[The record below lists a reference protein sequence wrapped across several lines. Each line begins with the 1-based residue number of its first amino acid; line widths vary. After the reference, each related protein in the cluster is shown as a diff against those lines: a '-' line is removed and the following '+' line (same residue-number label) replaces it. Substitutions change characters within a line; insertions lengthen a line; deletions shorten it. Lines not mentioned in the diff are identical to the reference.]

1 MKERI
6 DIEHPHLCLQDL
18 IEGQAARTPDAVAVV
33 SEGGRL
39 TFRELSGRAER
50 LARHLRVLGVGPEVP
65 VGLCLDRSLEM
76 VVGLVGTLKAGG
88 AYVPLDP
95 AYPRQR
101 LAFMLEDAR
110 VPVLLTAGRT
120 AESLDLPLP
129 PGTRVVRLDEEPP
142 LGDCAFHPPDAD
154 QSAYV
159 IYTSGSTGRPK
170 GAVNAHRGIVNR
182 LLWMQDAYGL
192 TPADRVLQKTPFSF
206 DVSVWEFFW
215 PLITGARLVM
225 ARPGGHQDPA
235 YLAET
240 ILREGITTL
249 HFVPPM
255 LRAFLEQPGV
265 EACAAVLRR
274 VICSGE
280 ALPLDLQQRFFARLP
295 GVELHNLYGPTE
307 AAVDVTFW
315 RCDPASPHATVPIGH
330 PVANVSIHLLDPDL
344 QPAAT
349 GELCIGGVQVGRG
362 YLNRPDLT
370 AERFIPDPFG
380 GAGARLYRTGD
391 LARHLPDGA
400 VEFLGRIDHQ
410 VKIRG
415 FRIELGEIEAALGEH
430 PGVEGAVVVASDGPG
445 GDRRLVA
452 YLRPDPH
459 RAAAVR
465 RWLRLEREGRLAGQT
480 FHELPDGTVVAHRG
494 RGETEFL
501 YQEIFA
507 ERGYLRHGIAIPE
520 GGCVF
525 DVGANIGLFTLF
537 AGRSAAGV
545 RVHAF
550 EPVPPLVET
559 LRVNAEL
566 HGLDVRI
573 HDYGLAEEAKSAE
586 LTYYPHA
593 SLLSGRF
600 ADAAEEREV
609 VRSFLAATGAPGA
622 EMSGE
627 QIEELLD
634 ERLRA
639 ERFVCRLRTLSEVI
653 AEEQVER
660 IDLLKVDAEKSEI
673 EILSSLSEGDWGKV
687 RQVVVEVH
695 EAGGR
700 LARVL
705 DLLRRHGFE
714 AAIEQDLM
722 LSQTGLYNVYARRIG
737 DVVVPA
743 PASPAEPAWTSPGQL
758 ARDAK
763 AGLRARLPE
772 HMVPAAFVLLEELP
786 LSPNGKVD
794 RKALP
799 APESLRHDIER
810 EDREHVPPRTPA
822 EENLGRIWSEILGAE
837 RIGASD
843 HFLEL
848 GGHSLLATQVIA
860 RVRERMGVELSLR
873 DVFENPVLGEL
884 AARIEQGSSA
894 PLVSPIVPV
903 PRTGDLPLSFPQER
917 VWFLQQLDPAIQSYQ
932 FQSKLAF
939 RGRLRVEALRR
950 SLAEVVRRHEVFRTT
965 FPTTG
970 GRPVQRV
977 WTEWPGGEVPLPVVD
992 LSGLPAEARKAEA
1005 ERAIG
1010 IECRRL
1016 FDVARLPLI
1025 RWTLLRLGPEEHVLL
1040 HVEHHLVHDGWSF
1053 NRILEELATL
1063 YGSFSQGRPSPLPEL
1078 PLQFVDWAVWQRE
1091 WMRGPEAA
1099 ARIEAWKRTLS
1110 GRPPVLRLPTDR
1122 PRPRRQSFAGRV
1134 ERVEIPAAA
1143 AEALRTASRREG
1155 VSLFMLM
1162 EAAYAALLSRWSG
1175 QEQVNVGSAVANRRR
1190 QETESILGMIV
1201 DNVVLAND
1209 LSGDPTVRQLLQR
1222 TRRLALEAG
1231 ANQDIP
1237 FDLVVEAVQP
1247 ERDPAYNPLFQ
1258 ASFSFHDSPLSEL
1271 AFPGLATELTEA
1283 LSNGSAKFDMNV
1295 ICIPRSEQ
1303 RVGRAGVAEA
1313 GITLLWEYATALFDR
1328 TTIQRM
1334 IGHFQTLLAGFAAK
1348 PGSRVSELPLLTPE
1362 EESQLARWSGTEPV
1376 DHPGAFVHEL
1386 FEGWAD
1392 RAPEALAVAGLTYRE
1407 LETLSNRLAW
1417 RLRDLGVGP
1426 EVRVGVCLERS
1437 SDLVAA
1443 VLGVLKAGGAY
1454 LPLDPGHPAERLAY
1468 ILEDA
1473 AVPVLITTREL
1484 SHLAG
1489 PARVL
1494 AIDEDLSDPEPER
1507 AERPRVPVHPENLA
1521 YVIYTSGSTG
1531 RPKGTELTHAGL
1543 LNLVGW
1549 HRREYELVPT
1559 DRSTL
1564 VASPAFDASVWEIWP
1579 PLASGASLH
1588 VPPEEVRVSPQDL
1601 LAWLAAEGITVCFLP
1616 TPLAEACLESD
1627 PLPRLA
1633 LRALLTGGDR
1643 LHPVRREL
1651 PFRLINHYGPT
1662 ESTVV
1667 ATAEDV
1673 AAGEEAPS
1681 IGRPIDNL
1689 QAYVLDGKLQRV
1701 PAGVPGELH
1710 VGGVGLARGYLRRP
1724 DLTAEKLIPNP
1735 FAEGPG
1741 ARMYR
1746 TGDVVRWRPDG
1757 RIEFLGR
1764 ADHQIKIRGIR
1775 IELGEVEAVLGR
1787 HPAVRAA
1794 AVVAREGP
1802 RLVGYAVP
1810 SGTVA
1815 PDELRAFLAERLPAA
1830 MVPSTIVMI
1839 ESLPLTPNGKVDLAA
1854 LPEPAPAEAGGAEW
1868 DEPRTPIEQVLQEIW
1883 SELIGVERIGI
1894 RDDFFKL
1901 GGHSMLGARIV
1912 SRVRDELDIDLPLST
1927 MFDRPTIEG
1936 LAAAVEDLLLAEA
1949 ETT

>member
-1 MKERI
+1 MKKRI
-6 DIEHPHLCLQDL
+6 DTPYPPDLCLQDL
-18 IEGQAARTPDAVAVV
+18 IESQAARTPDAVAVV
-33 SEGGRL
+33 AEGGRL
-39 TFRELSGRAER
+39 TFHELSERADR
-50 LARHLRVLGVGPEVP
+50 LARHLRGLGAGPEVP
-65 VGLCLDRSLEM
+65 VGLCLERSLEM
-76 VVGLVGTLKAGG
+76 VVGLAGVLKAGG

-110 VPVLLTAGRT
+110 VPVLLTAGDS
-120 AESLDLPLP
+120 AVDLPLP
-129 PGTRVVRLDEEPP
+129 SGTRVVRLDEEPP
-142 LGDCAFHPPDAD
+142 PGDCALYPPDAD
-154 QSAYV
+154 QSAYI

-192 TPADRVLQKTPFSF
+192 TPGDRVLQKTPFSF

-215 PLITGARLVM
+215 PLTTGARLVM

-349 GELCIGGVQVGRG
+349 GELCIGGAQVGRG

-370 AERFIPDPFG
+370 ADRFIPDPFG

-452 YLRPDPH
+452 YLRS
-459 RAAAVR
+459 
-465 RWLRLEREGRLAGQT
+465 
-480 FHELPDGTVVAHRG
+480 RG
-494 RGETEFL
+494 RTGTE
-501 YQEIFA
+501 
-507 ERGYLRHGIAIPE
+507 
-520 GGCVF
+520 
-525 DVGANIGLFTLF
+525 
-537 AGRSAAGV
+537 
-545 RVHAF
+545 
-550 EPVPPLVET
+550 LV
-559 LRVNAEL
+559 
-566 HGLDVRI
+566 LDV
-573 HDYGLAEEAKSAE
+573 
-586 LTYYPHA
+586 
-593 SLLSGRF
+593 
-600 ADAAEEREV
+600 
-609 VRSFLAATGAPGA
+609 
-622 EMSGE
+622 
-627 QIEELLD
+627 
-634 ERLRA
+634 
-639 ERFVCRLRTLSEVI
+639 
-653 AEEQVER
+653 
-660 IDLLKVDAEKSEI
+660 
-673 EILSSLSEGDWGKV
+673 
-687 RQVVVEVH
+687 
-695 EAGGR
+695 
-700 LARVL
+700 
-705 DLLRRHGFE
+705 
-714 AAIEQDLM
+714 
-722 LSQTGLYNVYARRIG
+722 
-737 DVVVPA
+737 
-743 PASPAEPAWTSPGQL
+743 
-758 ARDAK
+758 K

-772 HMVPAAFVLLEELP
+772 YMVPAVFVVLEEFP
-786 LSPNGKVD
+786 LSPNGKID

-799 APESLRHDIER
+799 APESRDAE
-810 EDREHVPPRTPA
+810 REHVALRTAA
-822 EENLGRIWSEILGAE
+822 EETLAGIWSEVFAAG
-837 RIGASD
+837 RIGAADS
-843 HFLEL
+843 FLEL
-848 GGHSLLATQVIA
+848 GGHSLLAVQVIA
-860 RVRERMGVELSLR
+860 RVRDRLGVELSLR
-873 DVFENPVLGEL
+873 DVFENPVLGAL
-884 AARIEQGSSA
+884 AARIEQGSGML
-894 PLVSPIVPV
+894 PGSPIMPV
-903 PRTGDLPLSFPQER
+903 PRTGDLPLSFSQER
-917 VWFLQQLDPAIQSYQ
+917 VWFLQQLDPTIRSYQ
-932 FQSKLAF
+932 FQAKL
-939 RGRLRVEALRR
+939 RLMGGLHVEALRR
-950 SLAEVVRRHEVFRTT
+950 SLAEIVRRHEILRTT
-965 FPTTG
+965 FPTVE
-970 GRPVQRV
+970 GRPVQRFHPDCHPAR
-977 WTEWPGGEVPLPVVD
+977 ELPLPVID
-992 LSGLPAEARKAEA
+992 LSGLAGGAREEET
-1005 ERAIG
+1005 ERAIRA
-1010 IECRRL
+1010 ECWRP
-1016 FDVARLPLI
+1016 FDVVRLPLI
-1025 RWTLLRLGPEEHVLL
+1025 RWTLLRLGPGEHVLL
-1040 HVEHHLVHDGWSF
+1040 HVEHHLAHDGWSF

-1063 YGSFSQGRPSPLPEL
+1063 YGAFSQGRPSPLPEL
-1078 PLQFVDWAVWQRE
+1078 PLQFADWAVWQRE
-1091 WMRGPEAA
+1091 WMRGPQAA

-1110 GRPPVLRLPTDR
+1110 DRPAVLLLPTDR

-1134 ERVEIPAAA
+1134 ERVEMPVALC
-1143 AEALRTASRREG
+1143 EALRAASRREG
-1155 VSLFMLM
+1155 VSLYMLM
-1162 EAAYAALLSRWSG
+1162 EAAFAALLSRCCA
-1175 QEQVNVGSAVANRRR
+1175 QEQVNVGSAVANRRWR
-1190 QETESILGMIV
+1190 ETESILGMIV

-1222 TRRLALEAG
+1222 TRRLTLEAA

-1258 ASFSFHDSPLSEL
+1258 VSFSFHDSPLSEL
-1271 AFPGLATELTEA
+1271 VFPGLATELTEA

-1303 RVGRAGVAEA
+1303 RVGRAGTAEA
-1313 GITLLWEYATALFDR
+1313 GITLVWEYVTALFDR
-1328 TTIQRM
+1328 STIQRT
-1334 IGHFQTLLAGFAAK
+1334 IGCFQTLLAGFAAS

-1376 DHPGAFVHEL
+1376 DHQGAFVHEL

-1392 RAPEALAVAGLTYRE
+1392 RAPEALAVAGLTYGK

-1437 SDLVAA
+1437 AHLVAA

-1473 AVPVLITTREL
+1473 AVPVLITTLER
-1484 SHLAG
+1484 SHFAG
-1489 PARVL
+1489 PARVV
-1494 AIDEDLSDPEPER
+1494 AIGGDLPER
-1507 AERPRVPVHPENLA
+1507 AERPRVPVHPESLA

-1549 HRREYELVPT
+1549 HRREYGLVPA

-1588 VPPEEVRVSPQDL
+1588 VPPEEVRASPPDL
-1601 LAWLAAEGITVCFLP
+1601 LAWLAAGGITVCFLP
-1616 TPLAEACLESD
+1616 TPLAEACLEPD
-1627 PLPRLA
+1627 LPPGLA

-1667 ATAEDV
+1667 STAAEV

-1689 QAYVLDGKLQRV
+1689 GAWVLDGRLQRV

-1724 DLTAEKLIPNP
+1724 DLTAEKLVPSP
-1735 FAEGPG
+1735 FAEGE
-1741 ARMYR
+1741 RIYR

-1764 ADHQIKIRGIR
+1764 ADHQVKIRGIR
-1775 IELGEVEAVLGR
+1775 IELGEIEAVLGR

-1794 AVVAREGP
+1794 VVVAREGP

-1810 SGTVA
+1810 SETVA

-1830 MVPSTIVMI
+1830 MVPSAIVMI
-1839 ESLPLTPNGKVDLAA
+1839 DSLPLTPNGKVDLAA
-1854 LPEPAPAEAGGAEW
+1854 LPEPAAAEAGGGEW
-1868 DEPRTPIEQVLQEIW
+1868 EEPRTPIEQVLQAIW

-1901 GGHSMLGARIV
+1901 GGHSLLGARIV
-1912 SRVRDELDIDLPLST
+1912 SRVRDELEVDLPLST
-1927 MFDRPTIEG
+1927 MFDRRTIEG
-1936 LAAAVEDLLLAEA
+1936 LAAAVEDLLIAEA
-1949 ETT
+1949 ERPAAALGEV